1 MRALLVANPAATTTS
16 PQVRDVIAAA
26 LSSRCRLEVAAT
38 QRRGDGIAL
47 GAQAA
52 DDHLDL
58 VVVLGGDGTVNE
70 VVNGLMHGQA
80 EEAEGA
86 EGAEEA
92 EGAGR
97 VAQHPALA
105 IVPGGH
111 TNVLARSLGLP
122 RDPVAA
128 TSRLLD
134 SLARGSRRR
143 IGLGRADERW
153 FTFCAGLG
161 VDAAVVARIE
171 RAREEGHRVHT
182 HRYAAAAAAEFAT
195 SVWRRPGRLELTG
208 PAGQHLSGVHGAFI
222 TNTAPWTYLGAW
234 PVNPCP
240 EASFDTGLD
249 VFALTR
255 SELGSTLG
263 AVRSM
268 LTPPVSSAPNG
279 RGLSTRS
286 RPAPAHGSRGWRRCH
301 DLAWLDEHADR
312 PLPFQVDGEYAGAR
326 DQVRVRAVPACL
338 DLVL

>member
-26 LSSRCRLEVAAT
+26 LSSRCQLEVAAT
-38 QRRGDGIAL
+38 QGRGDGVAL
-47 GAQAA
+47 GTQAA
-52 DDHLDL
+52 EDQLDL

-80 EEAEGA
+80 EGAGEAE
-86 EGAEEA
+86 
-92 EGAGR
+92 R
-97 VAQHPALA
+97 VGMLTQRPALA

-128 TSRLLD
+128 TSRLLN

-182 HRYAAAAAAEFAT
+182 RRYVAAAATEFAT
-195 SVWRRPGRLELTG
+195 GIWR
-208 PAGQHLSGVHGAFI
+208 
-222 TNTAPWTYLGAW
+222 
-234 PVNPCP
+234 
-240 EASFDTGLD
+240 
-249 VFALTR
+249 
-255 SELGSTLG
+255 
-263 AVRSM
+263 
-268 LTPPVSSAPNG
+268 
-279 RGLSTRS
+279 
-286 RPAPAHGSRGWRRCH
+286 
-301 DLAWLDEHADR
+301 
-312 PLPFQVDGEYAGAR
+312 
-326 DQVRVRAVPACL
+326 
-338 DLVL
+338 